1 MNKIGLNQ
9 YESLRF
15 SRFLVEDIDEKSEE
29 SEYDENEQQK
39 NIIFDEN
46 RKAQAPLISVRL
58 MANSIYPQIFND

>member
-29 SEYDENEQQK
+29 SEYDENE
-39 NIIFDEN
+39 
-46 RKAQAPLISVRL
+46 
-58 MANSIYPQIFND
+58 